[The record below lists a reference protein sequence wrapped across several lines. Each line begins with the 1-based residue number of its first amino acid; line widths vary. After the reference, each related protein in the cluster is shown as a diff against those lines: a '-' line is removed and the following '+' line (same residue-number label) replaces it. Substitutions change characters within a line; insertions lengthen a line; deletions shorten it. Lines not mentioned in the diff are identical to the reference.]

1 MSLPAGLPE
10 RLAHLVVHRS
20 RIIILA
26 ALILLGGCLWLV
38 SSKQRLDSE
47 ILNLFPQNTETVR
60 GLKVFN
66 SEFRQGRE
74 LLLMLD
80 GSPEAIA
87 EVEEDFLQRLRAQPW
102 AERVFAGS
110 PIEDPGEIAALQAIV
125 PQLLLNLDP
134 AAFAKAT
141 KALAP
146 AALEERVT
154 RLKVALESGSP
165 RAEMEASLDPLG
177 LVGPALAPMNGDHSM
192 QKGQNLG
199 AEDGSM
205 KLYPVVTRQASLSQT
220 DCQALMIEVDRFR
233 EVTRK
238 NWSGANAP
246 QILVTGR
253 AAYVAQIAGS
263 MRRDVMVTS
272 LISMITVTGLFL
284 VGFRRILPPVSTT
297 IILSFSCFV
306 AFTAGCLV
314 FTNLNM
320 IAIAFC
326 SILLGLGDDFSLLL
340 YNRYLL
346 ARRHGEDHE
355 RGVATSIREVSGG
368 ILWVALTTAVGFL
381 ALLFSGSPG
390 FAQLGALIAIGIVLC
405 GIFVIGLLFVFI
417 RPGHAHPE
425 RPDPLHQPFAHLVKL
440 LLHLPGR
447 VGWPMLVIAV
457 AACLYAVLPINPL
470 RLDTSPRSLEPKSIP
485 AARALQRMNDK
496 IMPTPEP
503 VMLLVDAPDQESA
516 YRSWKK
522 VDAHLRQLVADGTL
536 ASYSS
541 PFAFTLSPQQ
551 IEVNRQTLKSTV
563 DLAAS
568 EAAYRRALEAAGFSA
583 DAFQAAF
590 DLFAKL
596 RAAADRTGAK
606 LDLASQL
613 PAQSSWWFLIDR
625 YQAMRP
631 HLAAAYLRPSAPLDT
646 PEQQAVFE
654 RAVRACDVPVQIT
667 GWSYAMIS
675 MITWAKAELITFTI
689 AVGSLILL
697 LLAIAYRDWRPLLI
711 HALSLVFAVGL
722 CLTLLKLTGT
732 RVNLLNALAFPL
744 MLGVGV
750 DYGMH
755 LILALRQGH
764 VAESLTTV
772 LKPVVISGLTTIAG
786 FGALMVAQN
795 PALKGLGTVCAL
807 GVMSCLLSSI
817 FFAVPMMV
825 LLDGKKHPIPAA

>member
-26 ALILLGGCLWLV
+26 ALVLLGGCLWLV

-66 SEFRQGRE
+66 AEFRQGRE

-102 AERVFAGS
+102 VERVFAGS
-110 PIEDPGEIAALQAIV
+110 PMEDPEELRALQAIV

-134 AAFAKAT
+134 AAFAKAAQ
-141 KALAP
+141 ALTP

-154 RLKVALESGSP
+154 RLKAALESGSP
-165 RAEMEASLDPLG
+165 RAELEASVDPLG
-177 LVGPALAPMNGDHSM
+177 LVGFALAPMNGDHSM

-205 KLYPVVTRQASLSQT
+205 KLYPVVARQASLSQA

-233 EVTRK
+233 EETRK
-238 NWSGANAP
+238 SWSGKNPP

-253 AAYVAQIAGS
+253 AAYVAQIAAS
-263 MRRDVMVTS
+263 MQRDVLVTS

-284 VGFRRILPPVSTT
+284 VGFRRILPPVGTT

-306 AFTAGCLV
+306 AFTAGCVL

-368 ILWVALTTAVGFL
+368 ILWVALTTSVGFL

-390 FAQLGALIAIGIVLC
+390 FAQLGALIAIGLVLC
-405 GIFVIGLLFVFI
+405 AVFVIGLLFVFI

-425 RPDPLHQPFAHLVKL
+425 RPDPLHRPFAHLVTL

-447 VGWPMLVIAV
+447 VGWPMLAIAL
-457 AACLYAVLPINPL
+457 AACLYAVLPIHPL
-470 RLDTSPRSLEPKSIP
+470 RLDTNPRSLEPKTIP

-496 IMPTPEP
+496 IAPTPEP

-516 YRSWKK
+516 YRSWKT

-536 ASYSS
+536 ASFSS

-551 IEVNRQTLKSTV
+551 IEANRLTLQRTV

-568 EAAYRRALEAAGFSA
+568 EAAYRRALEASGFSA
-583 DAFQAAF
+583 DAFQSAF

-596 RAAADRTGAK
+596 RAADAATAR

-613 PAQSSWWFLIDR
+613 PAQSAWWFLIDR
-625 YQAMRP
+625 YQSLRP
-631 HLAAAYLRPSAPLDT
+631 NLAAAYLRPATPLET

-654 RAVRACDVPVQIT
+654 RAVRACDAPVQIT

-675 MITWAKAELITFTI
+675 MVTWARAELRIFTL

-755 LILALRQGH
+755 LILALREGH
-764 VAESLTTV
+764 VAENLTTV

-786 FGALMVAQN
+786 FGALMAAQN

-807 GVMSCLLSSI
+807 GVLSCLLSSI

-825 LLDGKKHPIPAA
+825 LLDGKKHAPPAA

>member
-1 MSLPAGLPE
+1 MSFLAGLPD
-10 RLAHLVVHRS
+10 RLAHFIVHRS
-20 RIIILA
+20 RIVLLA
-26 ALILLGGCLWLV
+26 ALILLGVCLWVV
-38 SSKQRLDSE
+38 SSRQRLDSE
-47 ILNLFPQNTETVR
+47 ILNLLPQNTETVR
-60 GLKVFN
+60 GLKTFN
-66 SEFRQGRE
+66 AEFRQGRE

-80 GSPEAIA
+80 GTPETVA

-102 AERVFAGS
+102 VERVFAGS
-110 PIEDPGEIAALQAIV
+110 PMEDPDELRALQAII
-125 PQLLLNLDP
+125 PQLLLNLEPD
-134 AAFAKAT
+134 AFAKAAQ
-141 KALAP
+141 ALTPAP
-146 AALEERVT
+146 LEERDTRLKAALES
-154 RLKVALESGSP
+154 ASP
-165 RAEMEASLDPLG
+165 SAEKQAILDPLG
-177 LVGPALAPMNGDHSM
+177 LVGPALAPMNGGHSM

-205 KLYPVVTRQASLSQT
+205 KLFPVVTRQPSLSQA
-220 DCQALMIEVDRFR
+220 DCQALMIGVDRFR
-233 EVTRK
+233 EETRK
-238 NWSGANAP
+238 SWSGENAP

-263 MRRDVMVTS
+263 MQRDVLVTS

-284 VGFRRILPPVSTT
+284 IGFRRILPPVSTT

-346 ARRHGEDHE
+346 ARRHREDHE
-355 RGVATSIREVSGG
+355 RAVATSIREVSGG

-390 FAQLGALIAIGIVLC
+390 FAQLGALIAMGIVLC
-405 GIFVIGLLFVFI
+405 AIFVIGLLFVFI
-417 RPGHAHPE
+417 RSGHAHPE
-425 RPDPLHQPFAHLVKL
+425 RPDPLHRPFAKLVTL

-447 VGWPMLVIAV
+447 VGWPMFVVAV
-457 AACLYAVLPINPL
+457 AACLYAVWPVHPL
-470 RLDTSPRSLEPKSIP
+470 ALDTSPRSLEPKTLP

-496 IMPTPEP
+496 VAPTPEP
-503 VMLLVDAPDQESA
+503 VMLLIDAADQESA

-551 IEVNRQTLKSTV
+551 IETNRQTLKSNV

-568 EAAYRRALEAAGFSA
+568 EAAYRRALDSAGFSA
-583 DAFQAAF
+583 DAFQPAF

-596 RAAADRTGAK
+596 RAAAANETGAK
-606 LDLASQL
+606 LDLESQL
-613 PAQSSWWFLIDR
+613 PAQSAWWFLIDR
-625 YQAMRP
+625 YQALRP
-631 HLAAAYLRPSAPLDT
+631 HLAAAYLRPATPLDT

-654 RAVRACDVPVQIT
+654 HAVRGCDVPVQIT

-675 MITWAKAELITFTI
+675 MVTWAKAELRTFTI

-711 HALSLVFAVGL
+711 HTVSLVFAVGL

-755 LILALRQGH
+755 LLLALREGR
-764 VAESLTTV
+764 VAESLATV

-786 FGALMVAQN
+786 FGALMAAQN

-807 GVMSCLLSSI
+807 GVFSCLVSSI
-817 FFAVPMMV
+817 FFAVPMMA
-825 LLDGKKHPIPAA
+825 LLAEEKPS